1 MWFFMTF
8 FNCLKLSRLLFY
20 HFKYKNKSSEFLE
33 EAFFDLWYTLKCCQL
48 FSSSDNKKILL
59 TTRNVRL
66 DSGHY
71 ATKYYC
77 HFALDFCQI
86 NAIYR
91 NKNSKLLTSIFSDF
105 RKRKIAH
112 FSCFIFQN
120 SGHIAQRARPS
131 HLFLKKIA

>member
-1 MWFFMTF
+1 M
-8 FNCLKLSRLLFY
+8 
-20 HFKYKNKSSEFLE
+20 
-33 EAFFDLWYTLKCCQL
+33 
-48 FSSSDNKKILL
+48 LL

-131 HLFLKKIA
+131 HLFLKKLPKLHFKPPHEILNIFGPSAFIWSAKRQYSFGNFVYKVSQSRSKCSWTYLFKCIII